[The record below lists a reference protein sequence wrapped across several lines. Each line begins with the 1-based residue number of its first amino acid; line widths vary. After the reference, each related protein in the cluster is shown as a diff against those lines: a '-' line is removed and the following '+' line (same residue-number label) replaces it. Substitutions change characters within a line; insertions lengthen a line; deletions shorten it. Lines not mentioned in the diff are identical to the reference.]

1 LLQLLYMEVQCDKG
15 QEPADVLNIMA
26 PCGGLWGVGSMD
38 WRGVL
43 LVLSSALLPLG
54 QCSVAVPGQTT
65 LKPENEWYLGL
76 LCSTSAPH
84 PGAEWPLMD
93 VGVGVS
99 GFVEMQGAGANL
111 G

>member
-1 LLQLLYMEVQCDKG
+1 M
-15 QEPADVLNIMA
+15 
-26 PCGGLWGVGSMD
+26 
-38 WRGVL
+38 L
-43 LVLSSALLPLG
+43 LVLTSALLPLG

-65 LKPENEWYLGL
+65 LKPENDWYLGL

-84 PGAEWPLMD
+84 PEAEWPLMD

-99 GFVEMQGAGANL
+99 GFVKMQGAGANL